1 MPGLKVNQN
10 LTHSLNWMTVNQMTF
25 QLDENFNR
33 MNFSSNW
40 NSSSWLNGNSSLYVG
55 LHRSSSWKE
64 MRTSLSA
71 NLFREWLKYRQDN
84 VTKQYNSNCF
94 TPFIPYTHTTGG
106 HEHNSNVSF
115 KKGRWTNSGINL
127 GSPTDLEEFCHTK
140 CTVATKITSN
150 CALFFFSSGDI
161 YCAPNPEVADMPLRA
176 AEICLAHGI

>member
-1 MPGLKVNQN
+1 MSGSKLNSQFFK
-10 LTHSLNWMTVNQMTF
+10 LTFTSLQ
-25 QLDENFNR
+25 
-33 MNFSSNW
+33 
-40 NSSSWLNGNSSLYVG
+40 LNGLRNTGMVTLSFHLILKRRVFAFIFHLPQPLPLVLGNTRPRGSTSVKL
-55 LHRSSSWKE
+55 LDR

-115 KKGRWTNSGINL
+115 KKCRWTISGFNL

-140 CTVATKITSN
+140 CMVATKITAN
-150 CALFFFSSGDI
+150 CALLFLDHLVF
-161 YCAPNPEVADMPLRA
+161 N
-176 AEICLAHGI
+176 